1 MAVTEALLHH
11 CSSCGTERP
20 FEQPPCLDDHGADC
34 PEWAC
39 VVCGDAL
46 LLGLPPIDAWRYDDL
61 PIDDVADD
69 DLPFEA
75 EPAPPRERRR
85 PSGSPSQAA

>member
-20 FEQPPCLDDHGADC
+20 FEQPPCFDGHGADC

-39 VVCGDAL
+39 TDCGEAL
-46 LLGLPPIDAWRYDDL
+46 LLGLPPVDAWRYDDL
-61 PIDDVADD
+61 PIDDVAVDD
-69 DLPFEA
+69 DLPFDA
-75 EPAPPRERRR
+75 EPAPRSERRR
-85 PSGSPSQAA
+85 SGSPSQAA